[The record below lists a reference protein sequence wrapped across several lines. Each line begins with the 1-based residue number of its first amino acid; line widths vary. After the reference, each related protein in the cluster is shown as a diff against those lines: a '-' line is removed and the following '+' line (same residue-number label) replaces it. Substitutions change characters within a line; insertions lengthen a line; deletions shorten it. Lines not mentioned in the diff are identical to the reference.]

1 MFKCRPNFFKIV
13 HLVVLTVLFLP
24 ISTAAQSEP
33 PQVAIESITAEELTG
48 LLRFFSSDLLEGRVT
63 GTRGFDLGAEF
74 IASQLAVMG
83 VKPAGP
89 DGSYFQ
95 TINLIRPT
103 VTDDIDF
110 ALIRSGETFSGYVV
124 GTDYAPS
131 TGSSSWNLEAQLVFA
146 GFGITSTDPAWDD
159 YADLVVEGKIVV
171 IVDQFPGVGVE
182 DSPFGSMWS
191 GRRGTFAK
199 TRLAAR
205 NGAIGMIVVPHP
217 RSPGSTRIR
226 FAPGGGRLSLP
237 GRSRASSTFPSI
249 TVSTSVSKD
258 IFGSE
263 ALATVVEQMESRNR
277 PAGITL
283 ENARASAHVTIEE
296 EKIPTRNIVAIIEGT
311 DLKDEY
317 VLLGAHA
324 DHLVSRGDQVMN
336 GADDDGSGSM
346 MMLELAEAILLSPVR
361 PRRSIVFGWWMGEE
375 IGLYGSTYYAN
386 NPVFPLEKTVALIQ
400 LDMIGRNEEILN
412 DRLGL
417 PQTRSEDNTNTIHM
431 IGYSYSSDM
440 RNFIDRANEE
450 IKLEIKYDY
459 DTGPQGL
466 IRRSDHWP
474 FLNLGVPV
482 AFMFSGFH
490 PDYHQPTD
498 TWDKINYPKFV
509 RIGKMLFRTIWDLA
523 NTDDPPKLDPE
534 REPGGLQ

>member
-1 MFKCRPNFFKIV
+1 
-13 HLVVLTVLFLP
+13 
-24 ISTAAQSEP
+24 
-33 PQVAIESITAEELTG
+33 
-48 LLRFFSSDLLEGRVT
+48 
-63 GTRGFDLGAEF
+63 
-74 IASQLAVMG
+74 
-83 VKPAGP
+83 
-89 DGSYFQ
+89 
-95 TINLIRPT
+95 
-103 VTDDIDF
+103 
-110 ALIRSGETFSGYVV
+110 
-124 GTDYAPS
+124 
-131 TGSSSWNLEAQLVFA
+131 
-146 GFGITSTDPAWDD
+146 
-159 YADLVVEGKIVV
+159 
-171 IVDQFPGVGVE
+171 
-182 DSPFGSMWS
+182 MWS
-191 GRRGTFAK
+191 GRRGTFTK
-199 TRLAAR
+199 TRLAIQ

-226 FAPGGGRLSLP
+226 FAPGSGRLSLP
-237 GRSRASSTFPSI
+237 GQSRASSSIPAI
-249 TVSTSVSKD
+249 TVSTRVSND

-283 ENARASAHVTIEE
+283 ENIRASAHVTIEE
-296 EKIPTRNIVAIIEGT
+296 EKIPTSNVLAIIEGT

-317 VLLGAHA
+317 VLIGAHA
-324 DHLVSRGDQVMN
+324 DHLGSRGDQVMN

-346 MMLELAEAILLSPVR
+346 MMLEFAEALLLSPVR

-386 NPVFPLEKTVALIQ
+386 NPVFPLEKTVGLIQ

-417 PQTRSEDNTNTIHM
+417 PQTRSEDNTNTTHM

-440 RNFIDRANEE
+440 RNLIDRANEE
-450 IKLEIKYDY
+450 INLEIKYDY

-482 AFMFSGFH
+482 AFIFSGFH

-498 TWDKINYPKFV
+498 TWDKINYPKYE
-509 RIGKMLFRTIWDLA
+509 RIGKMLFRAIWDLA
-523 NTDDPPKLDPE
+523 TTDNPPKMDPGS
-534 REPGGLQ
+534 EPGDQH